1 MSPTKMVE
9 MYLAESLAKSVKLPT
24 EVEDKEYAEEKS
36 DEEIEAALNR
46 LRKLASGEEATEKN
60 S

>member
-1 MSPTKMVE
+1 MVE